1 LAWTRWIGWVAGLC
15 LLSGCVYGYQ
25 SVAHEARYSPDSRPY
40 PGYYCYDCH
49 GYRYFDP
56 YYDWCA
62 YYGFRFGW
70 SQQPGAVAVY
80 RERYVRI
87 KENHPEY
94 GRYRYRAGY
103 REDPRYRESRDYDA
117 WRSNERPESRGTSG
131 RGEVHKPNR
140 SSPASR
146 EHGKD
151 RDSGTKHKHGDRDGD
166 R

>member
-1 LAWTRWIGWVAGLC
+1 MDQMGGWIGPPLRMRLRLSIGGLR
-15 LLSGCVYGYQ
+15 GP
-25 SVAHEARYSPDSRPY
+25 YSLASRPH
-40 PGYYCYDCH
+40 PNYYCYDCH

-103 REDPRYRESRDYDA
+103 REDLRFRESRDYDA
-117 WRSNERPESRGTSG
+117 WRGERSGSRGTSDH
-131 RGEVHKPNR
+131 GEVRKPDR
-140 SSPASR
+140 SSPASH
-146 EHGKD
+146 EQGKG
-151 RDSGTKHKHGDRDGD
+151 RKNGHRGGDR
-166 R
+166 